1 MKINEYYD
9 VFISFKDSD
18 ENGNDT
24 KDKAIANELYEYLT
38 SKKLKVFFSA
48 KTFLE
53 CGTDEWNNELKEA
66 MNISK
71 VFIVVGTKKEYIQSE
86 YLIWER
92 TFFSAL
98 RSRDDSRVLYS
109 YIVSPLTLNDLPYEL
124 SILTSF
130 TPQTKEHLYNY
141 IRNHLARVKN
151 GEFKEKINKNNFFVF
166 ISSIIVPF
174 FVIFITLS
182 ILSSLIYSRLE
193 FEDTIYAFSVVSFI
207 LAKIFLFLK
216 NLKGYK

>member
-141 IRNHLARVKN
+141 IRNHLNNIKIDMKVSRKYEKSFDSISVLIKPFIIVFILLSSFSFFIYPSL
-151 GEFKEKINKNNFFVF
+151 EFKDIIYVF
-166 ISSIIVPF
+166 LII
-174 FVIFITLS
+174 
-182 ILSSLIYSRLE
+182 
-193 FEDTIYAFSVVSFI
+193 SFI
-207 LAKIFLFLK
+207 FSKIFLFLK
-216 NLKGYK
+216 GRL